1 VPISIENADDPRL
14 AEFADLRR
22 QRRDSESF
30 VVESALA
37 VERLLTSPY
46 PIRSILV
53 STAGWE
59 RMEPLLGDVDAPI
72 YVASIDMLRTIVGF
86 DLHRGVLASAV
97 RLPSTPL
104 QEIVDLAR
112 RLVVLEG
119 LNDLENLGSIARAA
133 RALGADAMLLDP
145 TCADPLT
152 RRAVRVSMGEILHL
166 PLTRCAPWP
175 EAITALREDGIE
187 VWALTPGAGADDI
200 RTLPVPERLAL
211 LAGAEGPGLTAGALD
226 AATHRVRIPIRA
238 DVDSLNVTHA
248 VAIALAQTATIGPG
262 PTSIR

>member
-1 VPISIENADDPRL
+1 MPISIENPDDPRL

-37 VERLLTSPY
+37 VERLLSSAY
-46 PIRSILV
+46 PIRAVLV

-59 RMEPLLGDVDAPI
+59 RMEPLLDGVDAPV

-86 DLHRGVLASAV
+86 DLHRGVLASAS
-97 RLPSTPL
+97 RLPSPPL
-104 QEIVDLAR
+104 AETIDGAR

-152 RRAVRVSMGEILHL
+152 RRSVRVSMGEILHL
-166 PLTRCAPWP
+166 PLVRCAPWP
-175 EAITALREDGIE
+175 AAIGVLREAGIE
-187 VWALTPGAGADDI
+187 VWALTPGAGAEAI
-200 RTLPVPERLAL
+200 GTLAVPARVAL
-211 LAGAEGPGLTAGALD
+211 LAGAEGPGLTEGAL
-226 AATHRVRIPIRA
+226 AASTRRVRIPIRS

-248 VAIALAQTATIGPG
+248 VAIALAQTAVE
-262 PTSIR
+262 